1 MTFKITHR
9 TTYTYEEQVT
19 LSYGLLHMMP
29 RDLPGQACRSVVIR
43 IEPRPD
49 FYQERR
55 DFFGNRMG
63 YFEIRT
69 AHRELTV
76 VSTAEVDVDT
86 NRRPADIGAMPW
98 ELARDRLAGNG
109 TVRPDPDGATGK
121 VSSPDPDV
129 LDARQFA
136 LGSPLVPPSVA
147 LRDYAEGSFA
157 PGRPVLEALE
167 HLAQR
172 VHDDFRYEPGATSV
186 ATTVDEAFEKRAGV
200 CQDFAHV
207 VIGCLRSLHLAGR
220 YVSGYL
226 ETDPPPGKAR
236 LRGADVSHAWASLF
250 VPGEGW
256 LDVDPTNRQL
266 VNDRY
271 TTTAWGRDYGDVPPL
286 KGVIFTE
293 GNEHD
298 LEVVV
303 DVVRVEDE

>member
-1 MTFKITHR
+1 
-9 TTYTYEEQVT
+9 
-19 LSYGLLHMMP
+19 
-29 RDLPGQACRSVVIR
+29 VVIR

-121 VSSPDPDV
+121 GSSPDPDV